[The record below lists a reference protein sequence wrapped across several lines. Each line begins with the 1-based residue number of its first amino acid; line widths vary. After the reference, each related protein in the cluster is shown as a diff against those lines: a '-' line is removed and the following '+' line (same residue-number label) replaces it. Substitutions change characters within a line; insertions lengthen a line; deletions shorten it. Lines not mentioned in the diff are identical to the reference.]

1 MLIPGY
7 NTRMKNEIEL
17 NLARLDGTFENFRDY
32 IMLMCPSEYPY
43 TVELLREFWE
53 DGYTVDEVFEWA
65 EWATEKAQ
73 F

>member
-1 MLIPGY
+1 
-7 NTRMKNEIEL
+7 
-17 NLARLDGTFENFRDY
+17 
-32 IMLMCPSEYPY
+32 MLMCPSEYPY